1 MKGKNKMVKIELTKK
16 EFDFLFDWLSDD
28 VDIQLKNPT
37 LNKWGENKLKSIVR
51 KFRKEVKNGTN

>member
-1 MKGKNKMVKIELTKK
+1 MTLKSVKIEFTKK

-37 LNKWGENKLKSIVR
+37 LNKWGENKLKSIVK

>member
-1 MKGKNKMVKIELTKK
+1 MTKLELTKK
-16 EFDFLFDWLSDD
+16 ELDFLFDWLSDD

-51 KFRKEVKNGTN
+51 KLRKEVKKYE